1 MTSLI
6 RFTPRHDVRQLQRE
20 FDRLFESFFPTR
32 PTNGDEARESA
43 VWAPRAD
50 LTETE
55 GAYFIHLDLPGLQK
69 DDVEINVH
77 DGTLSISGERQH
89 QETEEDRT
97 FVRVERS
104 YGRFYRA
111 FSLPQTIDAQ
121 GIEATFEDGV
131 LSIHVPTAEELKPRR
146 IDIR

>member
-6 RFTPRHDVRQLQRE
+6 RFTPRHDMRQLQRE
-20 FDRLFESFFPTR
+20 FDRLFEGFFPSRT
-32 PTNGDEARESA
+32 TNNDEALDSA

-55 GAYFIHLDLPGLQK
+55 DAYFIHLDLPGLQK
-69 DDVEINVH
+69 DDVEINIH
-77 DGTLSISGERQH
+77 DGTLSISGERRH
-89 QETEEDRT
+89 EETEKDRT

-111 FSLPQTIDAQ
+111 FSLPQTINVQ
-121 GIEATFEDGV
+121 SIEATFEDGV
-131 LSIHVPTAEELKPRR
+131 LSIHVPKTEELKPRR

>member
-32 PTNGDEARESA
+32 STNGDEALESA

-50 LTETE
+50 LAETE
-55 GAYFIHLDLPGLQK
+55 DAYFINLELPGLQK
-69 DDVEINVH
+69 DDVEINIH
-77 DGTLSISGERQH
+77 DGTLSISGERRH
-89 QETEEDRT
+89 EETKEDRT

-111 FSLPQTIDAQ
+111 FSLPQTINTQD
-121 GIEATFEDGV
+121 IEATFGDGV
-131 LSIHVPTAEELKPRR
+131 LNIRVPKAEELKPRR